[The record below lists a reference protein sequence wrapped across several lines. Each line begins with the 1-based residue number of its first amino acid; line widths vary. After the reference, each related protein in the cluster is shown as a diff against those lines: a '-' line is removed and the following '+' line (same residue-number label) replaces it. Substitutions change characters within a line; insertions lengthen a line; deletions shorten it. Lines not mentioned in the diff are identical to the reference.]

1 MVIDRIVVLE
11 SLAQHGV
18 RVARSKYVDSAEDV
32 LAFAERRNAKDP
44 RILPIRLY
52 GAFPGVALRSTP
64 AFSEA
69 PFTDVQAIQDAYQRL
84 APKVAAAGGR
94 VIAQIAIERGSDLAI
109 ECHID
114 AALGKIIVLRSAT
127 HSVQH
132 MIPLDTAGGAY
143 LAANFQGHEHHGSSE
158 QVRRMLENLLIR
170 VAEFFEECGAER
182 LELDPVRLH
191 EHGYTVLDAI
201 VESQHPM
208 HVKHVE
214 GGARA
219 RKDHDHPSGRQ

>member
-11 SLAQHGV
+11 SLAQHEV

-32 LAFAERRNAKDP
+32 LAFAARRNAKDP

-52 GAFPGVALRSTP
+52 GAFPGVALNCTP

-69 PFTDVQAIQDAYQRL
+69 PFTDAQAIQDAYRRL

-94 VIAQIAIERGSDLAI
+94 VLAQIAIERGSDLAI
-109 ECHID
+109 ECHVD

-127 HSVQH
+127 HSVQR
-132 MIPLDTAGGAY
+132 MVPLDTAGAAY
-143 LAANFQGHEHHGSSE
+143 LAANFQGHEHHGSRE
-158 QVRRMLENLLIR
+158 QNRRMLEHLLIR
-170 VAEFFEECGAER
+170 VSGFFEECGAER

-191 EHGYTVLDAI
+191 EHAYTVLDAI
-201 VESQHPM
+201 VASQHPM

-214 GGARA
+214 AGGRD
-219 RKDHDHPSGRQ
+219 RKGHYHPSGQQ